1 MIARMLAYTVKLL
14 TSKLKEELK
23 MKKLLI
29 FAALPLFIAAGC
41 TTQYQAKAPY
51 DDVYYSS
58 RDIPAATSSK
68 VVVKQ
73 VQAPSVS
80 DYTSANNG
88 ENTQDASQQAD
99 NQTSGAT
106 EYLNYQEQPAGV
118 MTESYVEP
126 GGGSSVTNNFYG
138 DYYDYA
144 YASRLRRFHSNSYMD
159 SYYDP
164 YYSNMYYYDYNPWS
178 WGTSIYFNSGW
189 YSPSFGMSLGW
200 GWPSYSYGGGYGSY
214 MNGYNDGYNDGYW
227 AGSGNYGGYYS
238 DGGYNGNSH
247 YYGHRGSSG
256 YRGGSSNGRTSTASG
271 GLTSDQRRNSMND
284 NSENNRGY
292 GIGTGNGSG
301 QRNNTTAVGNSARG
315 VTPSSDSPSTING
328 RSQNNVSSQQQGRT
342 TTPSQI
348 NDRNRQNTQPD
359 RTNTP
364 GSRGRYI
371 APAQNTPR
379 NSNTRNF
386 IPGRQVAPQP
396 RIVNPQQPVVNPTN
410 TNSRSQINTGRE
422 TPANNA
428 QPART
433 YQQQGARIQSY
444 SSPSYSK
451 PRSSQEYTT
460 PKYRNIRSN
469 DNPSPSPQ
477 YSQPQQRTGSS
488 VNTERRSTESP
499 RQSTSAP
506 VIERQQSTPA
516 YSAPSRSSEN
526 SYSAPSRSGNS
537 SNSSSSP
544 SRSSSGSSESG
555 RPRR

>member
-1 MIARMLAYTVKLL
+1 MLAYTVKLL

-73 VQAPSVS
+73 VQAPAVS

-189 YSPSFGMSLGW
+189 
-200 GWPSYSYGGGYGSY
+200 
-214 MNGYNDGYNDGYW
+214 
-227 AGSGNYGGYYS
+227 
-238 DGGYNGNSH
+238 
-247 YYGHRGSSG
+247 SSG
-256 YRGGSSNGRTSTASG
+256 TKTLQEIAARNAGDWLEVRS
-271 GLTSDQRRNSMND
+271 QRQRETVDALQRATEINKQFPQLSFERCLDM
-284 NSENNRGY
+284 
-292 GIGTGNGSG
+292 IGTGTSK
-301 QRNNTTAVGNSARG
+301 NT
-315 VTPSSDSPSTING
+315 SPKTEQTI
-328 RSQNNVSSQQQGRT
+328 T
-342 TTPSQI
+342 TI
-348 NDRNRQNTQPD
+348 
-359 RTNTP
+359 
-364 GSRGRYI
+364 
-371 APAQNTPR
+371 
-379 NSNTRNF
+379 
-386 IPGRQVAPQP
+386 
-396 RIVNPQQPVVNPTN
+396 
-410 TNSRSQINTGRE
+410 
-422 TPANNA
+422 
-428 QPART
+428 
-433 YQQQGARIQSY
+433 
-444 SSPSYSK
+444 
-451 PRSSQEYTT
+451 
-460 PKYRNIRSN
+460 
-469 DNPSPSPQ
+469 
-477 YSQPQQRTGSS
+477 
-488 VNTERRSTESP
+488 
-499 RQSTSAP
+499 
-506 VIERQQSTPA
+506 
-516 YSAPSRSSEN
+516 
-526 SYSAPSRSGNS
+526 
-537 SNSSSSP
+537 
-544 SRSSSGSSESG
+544 
-555 RPRR
+555 